1 MADAGTE
8 GGREQVL
15 LARERTPA
23 LTVLKGRIQRLR
35 HHLPGCDDLAWVHED
50 REAIAA
56 ARARLTTA
64 VARLDRSDSLR
75 LTPLM
80 GYDDRQP

>member
-1 MADAGTE
+1 
-8 GGREQVL
+8 
-15 LARERTPA
+15 
-23 LTVLKGRIQRLR
+23 
-35 HHLPGCDDLAWVHED
+35 VHED

>member
-8 GGREQVL
+8 DGREQVL
-15 LARERTPA
+15 FAREQTPA
-23 LTVLKGRIQRLR
+23 LTGLKGRIQLLR
-35 HHLPGCDDLAWVHED
+35 HHLRGCDDPARVHED

-56 ARARLTTA
+56 ARARLTAA

-75 LTPLM
+75 LTPLT